1 MMWPRLSK
9 EFSKVAQLQAVS
21 HSRGYAATG
30 SGEILPPT
38 QVGRIICITPRRSE
52 RSWRRTGPDLG
63 EALAKGSIGGSLVRE
78 RGDSGGALVV
88 LHTE

>member
-38 QVGRIICITPRRSE
+38 RLEESYASFPAEAS
-52 RSWRRTGPDLG
+52 DLG
-63 EALAKGSIGGSLVRE
+63 AELV
-78 RGDSGGALVV
+78 LI
-88 LHTE
+88 